1 VHLTY
6 SPVSELLHHEE
17 QFPEVE
23 EEEDGSIGQA
33 NNVEADAEPLMK
45 DTLRRDS
52 KSTSGGAG
60 AGRSLLARVPAL
72 PTLYRNILKCSLAY
86 FIGSLF
92 TYYKPL
98 SRFIVELTQD
108 GPGEKYPSATGHMV
122 ATVYVLPLACF
133 VSESDIAPPYSAV
146 YYNPAKTI
154 GGMLEA
160 DIYCVMGLGFA
171 SVISLGS
178 MSTYWALE
186 PHAGWEWLAD
196 SLVLIWICVG
206 MSLVAW
212 FKLWIAKPTFSPGRS
227 PALL

>member
-1 VHLTY
+1 ML
-6 SPVSELLHHEE
+6 
-17 QFPEVE
+17 
-23 EEEDGSIGQA
+23 
-33 NNVEADAEPLMK
+33 
-45 DTLRRDS
+45 
-52 KSTSGGAG
+52 
-60 AGRSLLARVPAL
+60 
-72 PTLYRNILKCSLAY
+72 
-86 FIGSLF
+86 
-92 TYYKPL
+92 
-98 SRFIVELTQD
+98 
-108 GPGEKYPSATGHMV
+108 
-122 ATVYVLPLACF
+122 

-186 PHAGWEWLAD
+186 SHAGWEWLAD

-227 PALL
+227 PALSRLDFRLTM